1 MKDLIRALR
10 YDDELCGV
18 RRHLG
23 KARVLQ
29 KVCVVMVVALSNL
42 PMLLYNKYM
51 YAKFMLSLVYLVQV
65 HTPLYYRLNMSFMPE
80 IA

>member
-29 KVCVVMVVALSNL
+29 KVCVVMVVAFSNL

-65 HTPLYYRLNMSFMPE
+65 HAPLL
-80 IA
+80 

>member
-51 YAKFMLSLVYLVQV
+51 YAKFRLSLVLFGAS
-65 HTPLYYRLNMSFMPE
+65 TRPTMSFMPE